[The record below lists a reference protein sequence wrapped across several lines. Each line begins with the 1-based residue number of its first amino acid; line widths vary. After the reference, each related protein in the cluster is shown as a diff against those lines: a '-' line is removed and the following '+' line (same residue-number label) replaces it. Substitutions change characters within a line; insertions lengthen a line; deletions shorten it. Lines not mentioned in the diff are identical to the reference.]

1 MVNFGNIM
9 LSKLSQIEKD
19 KYHMAP
25 LRWNECSKRATK
37 GWGAE
42 EGKVFFHEYNFSM
55 DSGKVL
61 GDGCIA
67 EYI

>member
-19 KYHMAP
+19 KYHVAP
-25 LRWNECSKRATK
+25 LRWNECSKRVTK

-42 EGKVFFHEYNFSM
+42 EEVFFHGYNFNM
-55 DSGKVL
+55 DSGEVL
-61 GDGCIA
+61 GDGYIA